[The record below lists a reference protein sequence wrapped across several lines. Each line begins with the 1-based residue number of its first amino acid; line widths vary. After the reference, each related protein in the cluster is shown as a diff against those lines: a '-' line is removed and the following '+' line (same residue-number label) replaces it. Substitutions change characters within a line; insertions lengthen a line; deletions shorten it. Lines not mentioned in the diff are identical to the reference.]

1 MRILRPSVREFIYFR
16 SIAFLFI
23 TLPRPR
29 SVSRNLTRVS
39 LPSKRENLRVE
50 RRKKKEEGRGRLIV
64 QIDRDRLIGRYRD
77 ETFNSS
83 IDGVEGEGGVSG
95 LPAINNE
102 SSHRQLSRVF
112 RPPYLLARVA

>member
-1 MRILRPSVREFIYFR
+1 MDTKQPCGFSVRPSVREFIYFR

-50 RRKKKEEGRGRLIV
+50 RRKKKEGEVNRS
-64 QIDRDRLIGRYRD
+64 DRSRP
-77 ETFNSS
+77 FNW
-83 IDGVEGEGGVSG
+83 
-95 LPAINNE
+95 AI
-102 SSHRQLSRVF
+102 S
-112 RPPYLLARVA
+112 